1 MRIHLCLVSSDP
13 GANKLVRRERGALIP
28 KSLRDHARMKEINAE
43 FSVSVYDPVT
53 AGRPL
58 AQYLLE
64 GKENQVIV
72 LLLDASLGDFAN
84 DVACACF
91 VADVEFATHPKANY
105 KNYFA
110 GKLARLLKNLTTFLA
125 IINDGANEKVML
137 LPFRNFNAQQ
147 LRELRE
153 VCRNET
159 LSPEFANMASR
170 LVEALKNRRRP
181 RRKSNYADLYYVDDD
196 GKLFQYGLEQHAQLA
211 TGTPHTPVC
220 TLTGNFRFG
229 RRIAT
234 NRHYNMTKEFRQNTQ
249 IAGEF
254 PDCHDEVHVVAPTT
268 HLNIFSND
276 YRA

>member
-1 MRIHLCLVSSDP
+1 
-13 GANKLVRRERGALIP
+13 
-28 KSLRDHARMKEINAE
+28 MKEIGAE
-43 FSVSVYDPVT
+43 FSVSVYDPAT

-64 GKENQVIV
+64 SMEDQVIV
-72 LLLDASLGDFAN
+72 LLLDTALGNFAN
-84 DVACACF
+84 ANDIACACF
-91 VADVEFATHPKANY
+91 VANVEFATHPKTNY

-110 GKLARLLKNLTTFLA
+110 GTLSRLLKNLATFLA
-125 IINDGANEKVML
+125 IISDGANEQVML

-147 LRELRE
+147 LRNLRE

-159 LSPEFANMASR
+159 LSPEFANMVVS

-181 RRKSNYADLYYVDDD
+181 HRKTNYPDQYCVDDD
-196 GKLFQYGLEQHAQLA
+196 EKLFQYGQERHAKLA

-220 TLTGNFRFG
+220 ILTGNFRFG
-229 RRIAT
+229 RRIT
-234 NRHYNMTKEFRQNTQ
+234 TDRHYNMTKESGRSTQ
-249 IAGEF
+249 IAGKF
-254 PDCHDEVHVVAPTT
+254 ADCHDEVHIVAPTT

>member
-1 MRIHLCLVSSDP
+1 MSSDP
-13 GANKLVRRERGALIP
+13 GANELVRKERRALIP
-28 KSLRDHARMKEINAE
+28 KSLRNHPRLKEIGAE
-43 FSVSVYDPVT
+43 FSVNVYDPTT

-64 GKENQVIV
+64 DKEDQVIV
-72 LLLDASLGDFAN
+72 LLLDKSLGAFAD

-91 VADVEFATHPKANY
+91 VADVEFATHPKTNY

-110 GKLARLLKNLTTFLA
+110 GKLSRLLKNLTTFLG
-125 IINDGANEKVML
+125 IIGDGANEQVML
-137 LPFRNFNAQQ
+137 LPFRSFKAQQ
-147 LRELRE
+147 LRDLRE

-159 LSPEFANMASR
+159 LSPEFANMVAS

-181 RRKSNYADLYYVDDD
+181 HRKSKYPDLHCVDDD
-196 GKLFQYGLEQHAQLA
+196 EKLFQYGLERHAQLA
-211 TGTPHTPVC
+211 TGIPHTQVC

-234 NRHYNMTKEFRQNTQ
+234 NRHYNVTKESGRGTQ

-254 PDCHDEVHVVAPTT
+254 ADCHDEVHVVAPTT

-276 YRA
+276 YRT

>member
-13 GANKLVRRERGALIP
+13 GATELVRKERRALIP
-28 KSLRDHARMKEINAE
+28 KSLRDHPRMRAINAE

-64 GKENQVIV
+64 GKENQAIV

-84 DVACACF
+84 EVACACF
-91 VADVEFATHPKANY
+91 VADVEFTTHPKANY

-110 GKLARLLKNLTTFLA
+110 GKLARLLRNLATFLA
-125 IINDGANEKVML
+125 IIKDGANEQVML
-137 LPFRNFNAQQ
+137 LPFRSFNAQQ

-159 LSPEFANMASR
+159 LSPEFSNMVSR

-181 RRKSNYADLYYVDDD
+181 HRKSNYPDLYYVDDD
-196 GKLFQYGLEQHAQLA
+196 EKLFQYGLERHAQLA
-211 TGTPHTPVC
+211 TGSPHTSVC

-229 RRIAT
+229 WRIAT
-234 NRHYNMTKEFRQNTQ
+234 DRHYNMMKEFRRGTQ
-249 IAGEF
+249 IGGEF
-254 PDCHDEVHVVAPTT
+254 ADCHDEVHVVEPTT

-276 YRA
+276 YWA

>member
-13 GANKLVRRERGALIP
+13 GANELVRKERRALIP
-28 KSLRDHARMKEINAE
+28 KSLREHQRMKEIGAE
-43 FSVSVYDPVT
+43 YSVSVYDPVT

-64 GKENQVIV
+64 GKEDQVIV
-72 LLLDASLGDFAN
+72 LLLDTSLGDFAN

-91 VADVEFATHPKANY
+91 VAGVEFTTHPKTNY

-110 GKLARLLKNLTTFLA
+110 SKLARLLKNLATFLA
-125 IINDGANEKVML
+125 IIGDGANEQVML

-147 LRELRE
+147 LRGLRE

-159 LSPEFANMASR
+159 LSLEFPNTVAN
-170 LVEALKNRRRP
+170 LVKDLKNRQRRH
-181 RRKSNYADLYYVDDD
+181 RKSNYPDLYYADDD
-196 GKLFQYGLEQHAQLA
+196 GKLFQYGLERHAQLA
-211 TGTPHTPVC
+211 TGAPHTPVC

-229 RRIAT
+229 KRIAT
-234 NRHYNMTKEFRQNTQ
+234 NRHYNVTKESGRGTL
-249 IAGEF
+249 IEGEF
-254 PDCHDEVHVVAPTT
+254 ADCHDEIHSVAPTT

-276 YRA
+276 YCA

>member
-1 MRIHLCLVSSDP
+1 MSSDP
-13 GANKLVRRERGALIP
+13 GANELVRKERRALIP
-28 KSLRDHARMKEINAE
+28 KSLRDHQRMKDIGAE
-43 FSVSVYDPVT
+43 FSVSVYDPAT
-53 AGRPL
+53 ACRPL

-72 LLLDASLGDFAN
+72 LLLDRSLGDFAA

-91 VADVEFATHPKANY
+91 VTDVEFATHPKTNY
-105 KNYFA
+105 TNYFA
-110 GKLARLLKNLTTFLA
+110 GKLARLLKNLASFLH
-125 IINDGANEKVML
+125 IIDDGANEQVML

-159 LSPEFANMASR
+159 LSPEFANMVAR

-181 RRKSNYADLYYVDDD
+181 HRKSNYTEQYYVDDD
-196 GKLFQYGLEQHAQLA
+196 EKLFQYGLERHSQLA
-211 TGTPHTPVC
+211 TGAPHTSVC
-220 TLTGNFRFG
+220 ALTGNFRFG
-229 RRIAT
+229 RRIEV
-234 NRHYNMTKEFRQNTQ
+234 NRHYNVTKESGRGTE

-254 PDCHDEVHVVAPTT
+254 VDCHDDVHVVVRTT

-276 YRA
+276 NWA